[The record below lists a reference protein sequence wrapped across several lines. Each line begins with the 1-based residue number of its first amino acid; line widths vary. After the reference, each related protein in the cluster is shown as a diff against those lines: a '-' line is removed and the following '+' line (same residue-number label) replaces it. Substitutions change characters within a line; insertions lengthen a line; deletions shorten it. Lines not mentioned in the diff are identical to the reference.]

1 MRNKILYRLIIGLV
15 LLSVAKIRNTF
26 LSAKNYSEK
35 YSSKSVKEQFI
46 TFLDTSRT
54 TILRF
59 GRKSFYLF
67 VKKNRFFFIFELC
80 NKNKR

>member
-1 MRNKILYRLIIGLV
+1 
-15 LLSVAKIRNTF
+15 VAKIRNTF

-67 VKKNRFFFIFELC
+67 VKKNRFFSFLNCVKKINVKFVAENIFI
-80 NKNKR
+80 R